1 MSIIQYRMK
10 GLSPMNSFL
19 KKIVSGC
26 VVLALAMSV
35 SVSAFADTF
44 KDMPNDWRTEALE
57 NAVKNGLLSGFEDG
71 TIGADSAVTR
81 AQMAAIIVRALGAK
95 EAADLSSF
103 VDVSP
108 NKWYYNEFAKAV
120 YMNAFSGDTDKK
132 LNPNSPITFQ
142 ECFTVLSRVFGLS
155 NRIDTEEAEKLL
167 ASYPDGSEVSGWA
180 RVYYASLL
188 QDGYWDGGMTK
199 LLKPKEYINRGEFAV
214 VMDNLVKTYIT
225 EPGEYTELPEG
236 NVLVRCDG
244 VILDGLTFDSDVIIA
259 DAVSVD
265 GVSLKD
271 VVLNKRLV
279 MRGCASPC
287 VVEYETAD
295 GGIGTETTYT
305 KNACSLSGAVYDV
318 QVIAPYI
325 SINLSQVKFAK
336 AHCEKGSRIHFGSI
350 G

>member
-1 MSIIQYRMK
+1 MK
-10 GLSPMNSFL
+10 GLSPMNSFV
-19 KKIVSGC
+19 KKIISGC
-26 VVLALAMSV
+26 VVLAIVLSV
-35 SVSAFADTF
+35 SAPAFADTF
-44 KDMPNDWRTEALE
+44 KDMPNDWRTTALE

-95 EAADLSSF
+95 EAADISSF
-103 VDVSP
+103 TDVNSQ
-108 NKWYYNEFAKAV
+108 KWYYNEFAKAV

-132 LNPNSPITFQ
+132 LNPNNPITFQ

-155 NRIDTEEAEKLL
+155 NRINEEEAEKLL
-167 ASYPDGSEVSGWA
+167 AAYPDGSEVSKWA

-188 QDGYWDGGMTK
+188 QGGYWNGGTTK

-236 NVLVRCDG
+236 NVVVRCDG
-244 VILDGLTFDSDVIIA
+244 VVFNGLVFDSDVIIA
-259 DAVSVD
+259 DGVSVD
-265 GVSLKD
+265 GVTLND
-271 VVLNKRLV
+271 VILNKRLV
-279 MRGCASPC
+279 MRGCASPGE
-287 VVEYETAD
+287 VEYETID
-295 GGIGTETTYT
+295 GTIATEIKYT

-325 SINLSQVKFAK
+325 SISLAKTRFAK
-336 AHCEKGSRIHFGSI
+336 AHCEGDSQIHFGSM